1 MVNFVAFRT
10 QYDLE
15 NSKYNGAWVSFG
27 EKSELIKFFRGW
39 ESEVQALVDV
49 RSKNSMNDEKKKR
62 EIPHAYNPNLVCRQ
76 TDAVGDP
83 YSKASGLFREW
94 ECRSSW

>member
-1 MVNFVAFRT
+1 MINFVAFKT

-15 NSKYNGAWVSFG
+15 NSKYDGAWVCFS

-39 ESEVQALVDV
+39 ESEVQTLVDV
-49 RSKNSMNDEKKKR
+49 CQKKYFRMNER
-62 EIPHAYNPNLVCRQ
+62 NPSTLTLLILVCRE

-83 YSKASGLFREW
+83 YSETFGLFREW